1 MKAYTKAK
9 TANTLNLAKLFQH
22 VTMLF
27 ESPEKKQFRRLKD
40 FIAA

>member
-1 MKAYTKAK
+1 MNATAKAK
-9 TANTLNLAKLFQH
+9 RSKTLNLAKLFQH
-22 VTMLF
+22 LSMLF